1 MVIYIL
7 NDENIIKQTLLKL
20 DNWVLDTDINDKE
33 LTDMDYNK
41 SVTRDE
47 ILQVYDDVTQYAI
60 SYLQRNDLSSIP
72 VIETALIFWTAGV
85 LWQKY
90 NQNINNQLDE
100 TNTNPFG
107 FGDKLVIQ
115 AKEMLKPY
123 KSYSFVAY

>member
-1 MVIYIL
+1 M
-7 NDENIIKQTLLKL
+7 NDTDIINQTLLKL
-20 DNWVLDTDINDKE
+20 DNWVLDTDITSKE

-41 SVTRDE
+41 AVTREE
-47 ILQVYDDVTQYAI
+47 ILQVYTDVTNYVI
-60 SYLQRNDLSSIP
+60 SYLQREDLNNIP
-72 VIETALIFWTAGV
+72 VIDTALIFWTAGV

-100 TNTNPFG
+100 TNTTPFG
-107 FGDKLVIQ
+107 YGDRLVIQ